1 MREVFGAHAGELVMT
16 SVKSMSGHL
25 TAAASALGT
34 LGALGVL
41 ADGRVPP
48 TINLENPDPDCDL
61 DYAPQPGRVL
71 DTDAVLVNAFAFG
84 GTNACTVITRHVDDA
99 AQPARP
105 ADEEAAR

>member
-1 MREVFGAHAGELVMT
+1 MQQAGQARLALRSPAPDAAPGAPD
-16 SVKSMSGHL
+16 SGW
-25 TAAASALGT
+25 
-34 LGALGVL
+34 VL